1 VTILLYSILAKAKPK
16 LHCYLGHQERRECQ
30 SGFNGL
36 TSIVLRILLFPVP
49 ECCNIALRVNRQ
61 NYIQATLHCRIGNKC
76 NFFSGY
82 PSGLEISL
90 FLAWPPSDPTCSVL
104 RLSIVNSLRSVHWRK
119 LISTLRMVNPFRMIP
134 PVGMTS
140 VIYRLLVLQVHL

>member
-1 VTILLYSILAKAKPK
+1 MIEYNIEQGIRLTRTSHLSFQFTRLCDPFSFTLAKAKLK

-36 TSIVLRILLFPVP
+36 TSIVLRTLLFPVP

-76 NFFSGY
+76 NFSGS
-82 PSGLEISL
+82 PFRPGDQSIFGLAS
-90 FLAWPPSDPTCSVL
+90 FNFNSDPTCCA
-104 RLSIVNSLRSVHWRK
+104 
-119 LISTLRMVNPFRMIP
+119 FRC
-134 PVGMTS
+134 VRFTGAN
-140 VIYRLLVLQVHL
+140 